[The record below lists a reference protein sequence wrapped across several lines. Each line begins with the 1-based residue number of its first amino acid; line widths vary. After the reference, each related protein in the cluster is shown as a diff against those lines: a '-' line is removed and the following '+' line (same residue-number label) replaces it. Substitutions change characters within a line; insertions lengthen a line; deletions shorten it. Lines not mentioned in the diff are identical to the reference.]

1 MNMNKTCI
9 SLAISF
15 SLFLT
20 GCQSYPKNPSKP
32 SMFNEL
38 VEVNKTVPTELEG
51 VRYTIVKY
59 PAKPT
64 KKTVKGSSEKSA
76 VTSK

>member
-1 MNMNKTCI
+1 MRISKTLVVL
-9 SLAISF
+9 SVSVSALV
-15 SLFLT
+15 T

-59 PAKPT
+59 PATPT
-64 KKTVKGSSEKSA
+64 KKSVKGSSEKSA

>member
-1 MNMNKTCI
+1 MKINKTLVAL
-9 SLAISF
+9 SVSASVLM
-15 SLFLT
+15 T

-38 VEVNKTVPTELEG
+38 VEVNKTVPTELDG

-59 PAKPT
+59 PQKPT
-64 KKTVKGSSEKSA
+64 KKSVKGSSEKSA